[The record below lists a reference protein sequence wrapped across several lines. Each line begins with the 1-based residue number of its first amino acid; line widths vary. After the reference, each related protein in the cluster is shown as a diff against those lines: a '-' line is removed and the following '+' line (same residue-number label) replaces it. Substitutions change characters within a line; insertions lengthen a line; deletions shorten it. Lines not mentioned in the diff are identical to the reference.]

1 MRNDILRARRSLA
14 ALNLAWLLA
23 AIVAAGIGLRFGDD
37 IARFKRVSAALDA
50 LEQCETDGD
59 CESAWDALQRA
70 RGVR

>member
-1 MRNDILRARRSLA
+1 MRSSLLHARRSVA

-23 AIVAAGIGLRFGDD
+23 AIVAAGIGIKWGDD

-50 LEQCETDGD
+50 LERCETDGQ